1 MSSCL
6 YYYSII
12 ETNTPEDKANYV
24 NYMSFELDDWTT
36 RYWGENY
43 GRLMEI
49 KAKYDPNGMFTKK
62 FTVGARQQHRHFDDA
77 ALDTL

>member
-1 MSSCL
+1 
-6 YYYSII
+6 
-12 ETNTPEDKANYV
+12 
-24 NYMSFELDDWTT
+24 MSFELDDWTT

-49 KAKYDPNGMFTKK
+49 KAKYDPNGVFTKK